1 MRNFTK
7 ILLALALTVVC
18 VGGAK
23 AQTTGNKIGE
33 QDYTSLDA
41 LPNWHTQ
48 GCTATLEGEAPS
60 KHMDVTRNE
69 GVTAS
74 YNAQKMVADGI
85 STIVGRAY
93 TVKLRIKGSIEGDN
107 YDVVCL
113 FGTWGEGNAE
123 TAYGVKVT
131 NQWQDVEIN
140 FTSAIASSSWVML
153 WVGEY
158 AGTISVEK
166 VSVYYTSSPLFY
178 SYDYTG
184 KGDPYPWYHDNGW
197 GTKPTVGGD
206 ILTATN
212 GSELE
217 NPHNYQFFVADNI
230 FTETGNEYIVRATMK
245 GSVGGSIT
253 CGFGTWSSTQYA
265 TLSFT
270 KEYQAVECKVSGLSN
285 ASNNHVLFQI
295 GKYVGTIYLKKIE
308 IIGNGRTIDITDA
321 GFATY
326 VGDVDLDFTSVTGLK
341 AYKATVT
348 GTDIAFTKVTT
359 VPAGEGVLL
368 QGDEGTYIVP
378 STTGVAAW
386 AADDN
391 AFIAGTGAA
400 VATGSGP
407 YNYILNKVGGVVG
420 FYKAAGQTVATNR
433 AYLQTT
439 TSQARIALNFDEDV
453 TAINEAKSQ
462 KPIANGQ
469 YFDLQGRR
477 VAQPTRGLYIVNGKK
492 VVIK

>member
-1 MRNFTK
+1 MRIFTK
-7 ILLALALTVVC
+7 SLLALALTIVC

-23 AQTTGNKIGE
+23 AQTTGNKVGE
-33 QDYTSLDA
+33 KDYTSLDA
-41 LPNWHTQ
+41 LPSWHTEN
-48 GCTATLEGEAPS
+48 CTATLVGEAPS
-60 KHMDVTRNE
+60 KHMEVTRNV
-69 GVTAS
+69 GITVS
-74 YNAQKMVADGI
+74 YGAQKMIASGI
-85 STIVGRAY
+85 PTIVGGAY
-93 TVKLRIKGSIEGDN
+93 TIKLRVKGSEDGAIA
-107 YDVVCL
+107 CQ
-113 FGTWGEGNAE
+113 FGTWGDGNAE
-123 TAYGVKVT
+123 SNYCIPITTA
-131 NQWQDVEIN
+131 WQDIDVP
-140 FTSAIASSSWVML
+140 FTSAKASESWVII
-153 WVGEY
+153 WVGSY
-158 AGTISVEK
+158 AGTVSLEK

-197 GTKPTVGGD
+197 GARPTVGGD

-212 GSELE
+212 NDSELD
-217 NPHNYQFFVADNI
+217 NPHDYQFFVADNI

-270 KEYQAVECKVSGLSN
+270 DEYQAVECKVSGLSN

-308 IIGNGRTIDITDA
+308 IIGNGRTITITDA

-326 VGDVDLDFTSVTGLK
+326 VSDVDLDYSSVTGLK
-341 AYKATVT
+341 AYKAIVD
-348 GTDIAFTKVTT
+348 GTNISFTKVTA

-368 QGDEGTYIVP
+368 QGDEGSYVVP

-391 AFIAGTGAA
+391 AFVAGTGAA

-420 FYKAAGQTVATNR
+420 FYKANGQTVASNR

-439 TSQARIALNFDEDV
+439 TNQARIALDIFDDV
-453 TAINEAKSQ
+453 TGINAVQGSEFKV
-462 KPIANGQ
+462 NG
-469 YFDLQGRR
+469 YYDLQGHK
-477 VAQPTRGLYIVNGKK
+477 VTQPTRGLYIVNGKK
-492 VVIK
+492 VIIK